1 MTMDMFSD
9 IPVQFRDL
17 LVLFVMRTVT
27 LVPLI
32 AGMTHLVAAF
42 GLL

>member
-1 MTMDMFSD
+1 MTMDMFGD
-9 IPVQFRDL
+9 VPVRFRDL
-17 LVLFVMRTVT
+17 VVLFVMRTVI
-27 LVPLI
+27 LVPLV